1 MLDYWT
7 MIVLQ
12 KGPSICVDLSYKDYS
27 SAGWLLKGAISKVS
41 WRDGLIPNALSN

>member
-1 MLDYWT
+1 

-27 SAGWLLKGAISKVS
+27 SADWLLKGAISKVS